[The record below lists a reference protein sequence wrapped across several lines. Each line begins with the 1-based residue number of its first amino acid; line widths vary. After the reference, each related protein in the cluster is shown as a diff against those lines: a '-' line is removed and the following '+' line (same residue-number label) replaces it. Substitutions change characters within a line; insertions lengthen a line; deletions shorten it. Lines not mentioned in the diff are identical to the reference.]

1 MGKMKN
7 ISIFLEL
14 PYNNILARYETYAHS
29 LSFLGGV
36 DFKRMNGLNKKDLA
50 PRNEI
55 ARNNDSV
62 KRSTSM
68 QIKQRNKTF

>member
-1 MGKMKN
+1 MGKIKTFQYSLN
-7 ISIFLEL
+7 CLII
-14 PYNNILARYETYAHS
+14 ILARYETYVHS

-36 DFKRMNGLNKKDLA
+36 DFKRMNGLSKKDLA